1 MEYHLQ
7 GEYLVNDT
15 VYVALFIIGGY
26 DHQVFIHMGVI
37 LLCFCANLRQLFKNW
52 QCRDRN
58 VKGGNAKNWEIDA
71 CDFFEKKGAVMLV
84 S

>member
-1 MEYHLQ
+1 
-7 GEYLVNDT
+7 
-15 VYVALFIIGGY
+15 
-26 DHQVFIHMGVI
+26 MGVI